1 MRSMLPDREARE
13 AVLSFYEKI
22 GRPAMPDRLKQ
33 GRREV

>member
-22 GRPAMPDRLKQ
+22 GRSGDA
-33 GRREV
+33 GSA